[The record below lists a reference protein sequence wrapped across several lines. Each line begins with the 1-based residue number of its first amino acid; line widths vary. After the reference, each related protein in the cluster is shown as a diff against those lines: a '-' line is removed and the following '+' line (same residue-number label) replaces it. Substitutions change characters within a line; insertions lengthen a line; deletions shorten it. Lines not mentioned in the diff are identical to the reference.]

1 MTENCVFDGP
11 MGGDRKNFAKMIEGN
26 MFKYDDMLS
35 RFDTI
40 INNNNKSSATA

>member
-1 MTENCVFDGP
+1 